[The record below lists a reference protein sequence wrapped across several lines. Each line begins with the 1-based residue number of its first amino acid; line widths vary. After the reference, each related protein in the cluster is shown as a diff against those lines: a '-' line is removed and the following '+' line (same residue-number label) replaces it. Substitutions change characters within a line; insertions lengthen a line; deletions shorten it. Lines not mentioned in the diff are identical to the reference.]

1 MGEYLLKMY
10 FTSCYAY
17 IEQRDSSKQEAELQ
31 VEFDSKENVS
41 EMQRNSVFWLV
52 QYLRMGQALFEGFEK
67 TF

>member
-31 VEFDSKENVS
+31 VEFDSKETES
-41 EMQRNSVFWLV
+41 EMQRNSVFWLEK
-52 QYLRMGQALFEGFEK
+52 YLKMGHSLFEGFEK
-67 TF
+67 MF